1 MRDKKRSLSKI
12 KTQLAKPMTQSSALL
27 PPQSLQ
33 SPWQWTKKNLF
44 SSWFNSLLTVFCIW
58 LLYQLV
64 SNVWIWTTTKAQWA
78 VVSSNLRL
86 FLVGLYPVEE
96 FWRLW
101 SVLAIAGCLSGIS
114 WGLWGRFSRFVA
126 IAIASLSIALAILLP
141 VDGISKILTLSIS
154 GAIALGFAI
163 GQQCKRFTQ
172 SSLVLAI
179 AWLATLP
186 ISLWLIGGN
195 LGLTAVDVNVWNGL
209 VLTLIVAI
217 SGIVFSFPLGVL
229 LALGRQSTLPVIK
242 WFCIFYIEIVRGLP
256 LIGILFMAQVMLPLF
271 LPAGLEI
278 DRVLRAI
285 AAFVFFSAAYLAENV
300 RGGLQSIP
308 KGQAEAARALGLST
322 PLTITLIVLPQ
333 ALKASI
339 PAIVGQFIGLFKD
352 TSLVAIVGL
361 VDLMGVSRTVLSQP
375 EFIGRYAEVY
385 LFVALIYWMFCF
397 SLSQASQKLE
407 KNLQN

>member
-1 MRDKKRSLSKI
+1 
-12 KTQLAKPMTQSSALL
+12 MTQDLVTL
-27 PPQSLQ
+27 PPETLVH
-33 SPWQWTKKNLF
+33 PWQWAKKNLF
-44 SSWFNSLLTVFCIW
+44 SSWFNTLLTVFCVW
-58 LLYQLV
+58 LLYQV
-64 SNVWIWTTTKAQWA
+64 VGGVWIWTTTIAQWS
-78 VVSSNLRL
+78 VVSSNLQL
-86 FLVGLYPVEE
+86 FLVGLYPVTE

-101 SVLAIAGCLSGIS
+101 SSLAIAGSLSGIS
-114 WGLWGRFSRFVA
+114 WGLWGRFSRTVA
-126 IAIASLSIALAILLP
+126 IAIGSVSVALAVLLP
-141 VDGISKILTLSIS
+141 VDGISKLLILGLTA
-154 GAIALGFAI
+154 AIALGFFI
-163 GQQCKRFTQ
+163 GQQGKKFTK
-172 SSLVLAI
+172 SSLILAI
-179 AWLATLP
+179 AWIASLP

-195 LGLTAVDVNVWNGL
+195 FGLVPVDVNVWNGL

-217 SGIVFSFPLGVL
+217 SGIVLSFPLGIL
-229 LALGRQSTLPVIK
+229 LALGRQSTLPFIK
-242 WFCIFYIEIVRGLP
+242 WFCVFYIEVVRGLP

-308 KGQAEAARALGLST
+308 KGQAEAARALGLNI
-322 PLTITLIVLPQ
+322 PLTITLIILPQ

-361 VDLMGVSRTVLSQP
+361 VDLMGVSRSVLSQP

-407 KNLQN
+407 RKLQN

>member
-1 MRDKKRSLSKI
+1 
-12 KTQLAKPMTQSSALL
+12 MTQTSVTPPLL
-27 PPQSLQ
+27 ASQ
-33 SPWQWTKKNLF
+33 SPLAWAKKNLF
-44 SSWFNSLLTVFCIW
+44 SSWLNSLLTVFGIW
-58 LLYQLV
+58 LLYQFV
-64 SNVWIWTTTKAQWA
+64 SNVWFWATTQAQWS

-101 SVLAIAGCLSGIS
+101 SILAIAGSLAGIS

-126 IAIASLSIALAILLP
+126 ISIGALAIALAILLP
-141 VDGISKILTLSIS
+141 VDGISKILTLAIS
-154 GAIALGFAI
+154 GAIAIGFLI
-163 GQQCKRFTQ
+163 GQQGKRFTQ
-172 SSLVLAI
+172 SSLILAI
-179 AWLATLP
+179 AWFATLP

-229 LALGRQSTLPVIK
+229 LALGRQSTLPLIK
-242 WFCIFYIEIVRGLP
+242 WFCVFYIEIVRGLP

-308 KGQAEAARALGLST
+308 KGQAEAARALGLNI

-407 KNLQN
+407 KKLQN

>member
-1 MRDKKRSLSKI
+1 
-12 KTQLAKPMTQSSALL
+12 MTQNSAAL
-27 PPQSLQ
+27 PPQASSNALN
-33 SPWQWTKKNLF
+33 WAKKNLF
-44 SSWFNSLLTVFCIW
+44 SSWFNSLLTIFCVW
-58 LLYQLV
+58 LIYQLV
-64 SNVWIWTTTKAQWA
+64 SNIWIWATTKAQWA

-101 SVLAIAGCLSGIS
+101 IILAIAGLLSGIS
-114 WGLWGRFSRFVA
+114 WGLWGRFSRTVA
-126 IAIASLSIALAILLP
+126 IAISSFSVALAILLP
-141 VDGISKILTLSIS
+141 VDGIFKILTLAIS

-163 GQQCKRFTQ
+163 GQQIKRFES
-172 SSLVLAI
+172 SSLVVAI
-179 AWLATLP
+179 TWFATLP
-186 ISLWLIGGN
+186 ISIWLIGGN
-195 LGLTAVDVNVWNGL
+195 LGLTAVDVNAWNGL

-229 LALGRQSTLPVIK
+229 LALGRQSTLPLIK
-242 WFCIFYIEIVRGLP
+242 WFCVFYIEIVRGLP

-300 RGGLQSIP
+300 RGGLQSLP
-308 KGQAEAARALGLST
+308 KGQAEASRALGLST
-322 PLTITLIVLPQ
+322 PLTIALIVLPQ

-361 VDLMGVSRTVLSQP
+361 VDLMGISRTVLSQP

-397 SLSQASQKLE
+397 SLSQTSQKLE
-407 KNLQN
+407 KRFNNS

>member
-1 MRDKKRSLSKI
+1 
-12 KTQLAKPMTQSSALL
+12 MTQTSVTTPALA
-27 PPQSLQ
+27 SQ
-33 SPWQWTKKNLF
+33 SPLAWAKKNLF
-44 SSWFNSLLTVFCIW
+44 SSWFNSLLTIVCVW
-58 LLYQLV
+58 VLYQLI
-64 SNVWIWTTTKAQWA
+64 SNVWLWATTQAQWS

-101 SVLAIAGCLSGIS
+101 GVLAIAGSLAGTS
-114 WGLWGRFSRFVA
+114 WGIWGRFSRTVA
-126 IAIASLSIALAILLP
+126 IAISSVSIALAILLP
-141 VDGISKILTLSIS
+141 VDGISKILTLAIS
-154 GAIALGFAI
+154 GAIAIGFAI
-163 GQQCKRFTQ
+163 GQQSKRFE
-172 SSLVLAI
+172 SSSMILAI
-179 AWLATLP
+179 AWFLSLP

-195 LGLTAVDVNVWNGL
+195 LGLTAVDVNAWNGL

-229 LALGRQSTLPVIK
+229 LALGRQSTLPLIK
-242 WFCIFYIEIVRGLP
+242 WFCVFYIEVVRGLP

-300 RGGLQSIP
+300 RGGLQSLP
-308 KGQAEAARALGLST
+308 KGQAEAARALGLNI

-407 KNLQN
+407 KKLQT

>member
-1 MRDKKRSLSKI
+1 PLRS
-12 KTQLAKPMTQSSALL
+12 
-27 PPQSLQ
+27 Q
-33 SPWQWTKKNLF
+33 SPWQWAKINLF
-44 SSWFNSLLTVFCIW
+44 SSWFNSLLTVACLY
-58 LLYQLV
+58 LLYQFV
-64 SNVWIWTTTKAQWA
+64 SNVWLWATTQAQWS

-101 SVLAIAGCLSGIS
+101 GVLEIAGSLAGIS
-114 WGLWGRFSRFVA
+114 WGLWGRFSRTVA
-126 IAIASLSIALAILLP
+126 IGISSLSVALAILLP
-141 VDGISKILTLSIS
+141 VDGISKILTLAIS
-154 GAIALGFAI
+154 AAIAIGFVI
-163 GQQCKRFTQ
+163 GQQSKRLEAI
-172 SSLVLAI
+172 SIILAI
-179 AWLATLP
+179 AWFLSLP
-186 ISLWLIGGN
+186 ISIWLIGGN
-195 LGLTAVDVNVWNGL
+195 LGLTAVDVNAWNGL

-217 SGIVFSFPLGVL
+217 SGIIFSFPLGVL
-229 LALGRQSTLPVIK
+229 LALGRQSTLPLIK
-242 WFCIFYIEIVRGLP
+242 WFCVFYIEIIRGLP

-300 RGGLQSIP
+300 RGGLQSLP
-308 KGQAEAARALGLST
+308 KGQAEAARALGLNI

-407 KNLQN
+407 KKLQT

>member
-1 MRDKKRSLSKI
+1 
-12 KTQLAKPMTQSSALL
+12 MTQNPVAI
-27 PPQSLQ
+27 PPLRSQ
-33 SPWQWTKKNLF
+33 SPWQWAKINLF
-44 SSWFNSLLTVFCIW
+44 SSWFNSLLTVACLY
-58 LLYQLV
+58 LLYQFV
-64 SNVWIWTTTKAQWA
+64 SNVWLWATTQAQWS

-101 SVLAIAGCLSGIS
+101 GVLEIAGSLAGIS
-114 WGLWGRFSRFVA
+114 WGLWGRFSRTVA
-126 IAIASLSIALAILLP
+126 IGISSLSVALAILLP
-141 VDGISKILTLSIS
+141 VDGISKILTLAIS
-154 GAIALGFAI
+154 AAIAIGFVI
-163 GQQCKRFTQ
+163 GQQSKRLEA
-172 SSLVLAI
+172 SSIILAI
-179 AWLATLP
+179 AWFLSLP
-186 ISLWLIGGN
+186 ISIWLIGGN
-195 LGLTAVDVNVWNGL
+195 LGLAAVDVNAWNGL

-217 SGIVFSFPLGVL
+217 SGIIFSFPLGVL
-229 LALGRQSTLPVIK
+229 LALGRQSTLPLIK
-242 WFCIFYIEIVRGLP
+242 WFCVFYIEIIRGLP

-285 AAFVFFSAAYLAENV
+285 SAFVFFSAAYLAENV

-308 KGQAEAARALGLST
+308 KGQAEAARALGLNI

-407 KNLQN
+407 KKLQT

>member
-1 MRDKKRSLSKI
+1 MINNSDIASPSYWQRISQWSK
-12 KTQLAKPMTQSSALL
+12 A
-27 PPQSLQ
+27 
-33 SPWQWTKKNLF
+33 NLF
-44 SSWFNSLLTVFCIW
+44 NGWFNSILTIISVW

-64 SNVWIWTTTKAQWA
+64 GGIWTWATTIAQWS
-78 VVSSNLRL
+78 VVSSNFRL

-101 SVLAIAGCLSGIS
+101 SILAIAGSLSGLS

-126 IAIASLSIALAILLP
+126 IAIGSLSVALAILLP
-141 VDGISKILTLSIS
+141 VDGISKLLILGIT
-154 GAIALGFAI
+154 GAIAVGFVA
-163 GQQCKRFTQ
+163 GQQAKRFSN
-172 SSLVLAI
+172 SSIFLTI
-179 AWLATLP
+179 AWIASLP
-186 ISLWLIGGN
+186 ISLWLVGGRW
-195 LGLTAVDVNVWNGL
+195 GLSAVDVNVWNGL
-209 VLTLIVAI
+209 VLTLLVAI
-217 SGIVFSFPLGVL
+217 AGIVFSFPLGVL
-229 LALGRQSTLPVIK
+229 LALGRQSTLPIIK
-242 WFCIFYIEIVRGLP
+242 LFCIFYIELVRGLP

-308 KGQAEAARALGLST
+308 KGQAEAARALGLSI

-385 LFVALIYWMFCF
+385 LFVALIYWVFCF

-407 KNLQN
+407 KSLHT

>member
-1 MRDKKRSLSKI
+1 
-12 KTQLAKPMTQSSALL
+12 MTQNPVAI
-27 PPQSLQ
+27 PPLRSQ
-33 SPWQWTKKNLF
+33 SPWQWAKINLF
-44 SSWFNSLLTVFCIW
+44 SSWFNSLLTVACLY
-58 LLYQLV
+58 LLYQFV
-64 SNVWIWTTTKAQWA
+64 SNVWLWATTQAKWS

-101 SVLAIAGCLSGIS
+101 GVLAIAGSLAGIS
-114 WGLWGRFSRFVA
+114 WGLWGRFSRTVA
-126 IAIASLSIALAILLP
+126 IGISSLSVALAILLP
-141 VDGISKILTLSIS
+141 VDGISKILTLAIS
-154 GAIALGFAI
+154 AAIAIGFVI
-163 GQQCKRFTQ
+163 GQQSKRLEAI
-172 SSLVLAI
+172 SIILAI
-179 AWLATLP
+179 AWFLSLP
-186 ISLWLIGGN
+186 ISIWLIGGN
-195 LGLTAVDVNVWNGL
+195 LGLTAVDVNAWNGL

-217 SGIVFSFPLGVL
+217 SGIIFSFPLGVL
-229 LALGRQSTLPVIK
+229 LALGRQSTLPLIK
-242 WFCIFYIEIVRGLP
+242 WFCVFYIEIIRGLP

-285 AAFVFFSAAYLAENV
+285 SAFVFFSAAYLAENV

-308 KGQAEAARALGLST
+308 KGQAEAARALGLNI

-407 KNLQN
+407 KKLQT

>member
-1 MRDKKRSLSKI
+1 
-12 KTQLAKPMTQSSALL
+12 MTQNPVAI
-27 PPQSLQ
+27 PPLRSQ
-33 SPWQWTKKNLF
+33 SPWQWAKINLF
-44 SSWFNSLLTVFCIW
+44 SSWFNSLLTVACLY
-58 LLYQLV
+58 LLYQFV
-64 SNVWIWTTTKAQWA
+64 SNVWLWATTQAKWS

-101 SVLAIAGCLSGIS
+101 GVLAIAGSLAGIS
-114 WGLWGRFSRFVA
+114 WGLWGRFSRTVA
-126 IAIASLSIALAILLP
+126 IGISSLSVALAILLP
-141 VDGISKILTLSIS
+141 VDGISKILTLAIS
-154 GAIALGFAI
+154 AAIAIGFVI
-163 GQQCKRFTQ
+163 GQQSKRLEA
-172 SSLVLAI
+172 SSIILAI
-179 AWLATLP
+179 AWFLSLP
-186 ISLWLIGGN
+186 ISIWLIGGN
-195 LGLTAVDVNVWNGL
+195 LGLTAVDVNAWNGL

-217 SGIVFSFPLGVL
+217 SGIIFSFPLGVL
-229 LALGRQSTLPVIK
+229 LALGRQSTLPLIK
-242 WFCIFYIEIVRGLP
+242 WFCVFYIEIIRGLP

-300 RGGLQSIP
+300 RGGLQSLP
-308 KGQAEAARALGLST
+308 KGQAEAARALGLNI

-407 KNLQN
+407 KKLQT

>member
-1 MRDKKRSLSKI
+1 
-12 KTQLAKPMTQSSALL
+12 MTQNPVAI
-27 PPQSLQ
+27 PPLRSQ
-33 SPWQWTKKNLF
+33 SPWQWAKINLF
-44 SSWFNSLLTVFCIW
+44 SSWFNSLLTVACLY
-58 LLYQLV
+58 LLYQFV
-64 SNVWIWTTTKAQWA
+64 SNVWLWATTQAKWS

-101 SVLAIAGCLSGIS
+101 GVLEIAGSLAGIS
-114 WGLWGRFSRFVA
+114 WGLWGRFSRTVA
-126 IAIASLSIALAILLP
+126 IGISSLSVALAILLP
-141 VDGISKILTLSIS
+141 VDGISKILTLAIS
-154 GAIALGFAI
+154 AAIAIGFAI
-163 GQQCKRFTQ
+163 GQQSKRLEA
-172 SSLVLAI
+172 SSIILAI
-179 AWLATLP
+179 AWFLSLP
-186 ISLWLIGGN
+186 ISIWLIGGN
-195 LGLTAVDVNVWNGL
+195 LGLAAVDVNAWNGL

-217 SGIVFSFPLGVL
+217 SGIIFSFPLGVL
-229 LALGRQSTLPVIK
+229 LALGRQSTLPLIK
-242 WFCIFYIEIVRGLP
+242 WFCVFYIEIIRGLP

-285 AAFVFFSAAYLAENV
+285 SAFVFFSAAYLAENV

-308 KGQAEAARALGLST
+308 KGQAEAARALGLNI

-407 KNLQN
+407 KKLQT

>member
-1 MRDKKRSLSKI
+1 MSQTSVIL
-12 KTQLAKPMTQSSALL
+12 PLL
-27 PPQSLQ
+27 GSQ
-33 SPWQWTKKNLF
+33 SPWQWAKRNLF
-44 SSWFNSLLTVFCIW
+44 SSWFNTSLTIVCVW
-58 LLYQLV
+58 LLYQFV
-64 SNVWIWTTTKAQWA
+64 SGVWTWASTKAQWA

-101 SVLAIAGCLSGIS
+101 SILAIAGLLSGIS
-114 WGLWGRFSRFVA
+114 WGLWGRFSRTVA
-126 IAIASLSIALAILLP
+126 IGIGSVAISLAILLP
-141 VDGISKILTLSIS
+141 IDSISKILTLAIS
-154 GAIALGFAI
+154 AAIAFGFLI
-163 GQQCKRFTQ
+163 GQQCKRFTR
-172 SSLVLAI
+172 SSLILAI
-179 AWLATLP
+179 AWFASLP
-186 ISLWLIGGN
+186 ITLWLVGGN

-229 LALGRQSTLPVIK
+229 LALGRQSTLPLIR
-242 WFCIFYIEIVRGLP
+242 WFCVFYIEVVRGLP

-271 LPAGLEI
+271 LPVGIEI

-308 KGQAEAARALGLST
+308 KGQAEAARALGLNI
-322 PLTITLIVLPQ
+322 PLTITLIILPQ

-407 KNLQN
+407 KKLQN

>member
-1 MRDKKRSLSKI
+1 
-12 KTQLAKPMTQSSALL
+12 MTQPSVTL
-27 PPQSLQ
+27 PPQASLGA
-33 SPWQWTKKNLF
+33 WQWAKKNLF
-44 SSWFNSLLTVFCIW
+44 SSWFNSILTVFCMW

-64 SNVWIWTTTKAQWA
+64 SNVWNWATTIAQWS

-86 FLVGLYPVEE
+86 FLVGLYPVTEL
-96 FWRLW
+96 WRLW
-101 SVLAIAGCLSGIS
+101 SILAITGFLSGIS
-114 WGLWGRFSRFVA
+114 WGVWGRFSRFVA
-126 IAIASLSIALAILLP
+126 ISIGSLAVALAILLP
-141 VDGISKILTLSIS
+141 IDGISKFLILAAT
-154 GAIALGFAI
+154 GAIAIGFGI
-163 GQQCKRFTQ
+163 GQKCKGFT
-172 SSLVLAI
+172 SISLILAI
-179 AWLATLP
+179 AWFASLP

-195 LGLTAVDVNVWNGL
+195 FGLVAVDVNVWNGL

-229 LALGRQSTLPVIK
+229 LALGRQSDLLIIKIFCTL
-242 WFCIFYIEIVRGLP
+242 YIEIVRGLP

-285 AAFVFFSAAYLAENV
+285 VAFILFSAAYLAENV

-322 PLTITLIVLPQ
+322 PLTIILIVLPQ

-339 PAIVGQFIGLFKD
+339 PALVGQFIGLFKD

-361 VDLMGVSRTVLSQP
+361 VDLMGVARTVLSQP

-385 LFVALIYWMFCF
+385 LFVALIYWIFCF

-407 KNLQN
+407 KKLQN

>member
-1 MRDKKRSLSKI
+1 MPLK
-12 KTQLAKPMTQSSALL
+12 MTQSSA
-27 PPQSLQ
+27 PPLASS
-33 SPWQWTKKNLF
+33 SPLIWAKKNLF

-64 SNVWIWTTTKAQWA
+64 SNVWIWATTKAQWT

-101 SVLAIAGCLSGIS
+101 SILAIAGLLSGIS

-141 VDGISKILTLSIS
+141 VDGISKILTLAIS

-163 GQQCKRFTQ
+163 GQQCKRFTK
-172 SSLVLAI
+172 SSLILAI
-179 AWLATLP
+179 AWLASLP

-242 WFCIFYIEIVRGLP
+242 WFCVFYIEIVRGLP

-271 LPAGLEI
+271 LPAGIEI

-285 AAFVFFSAAYLAENV
+285 AAFIFFSSAYLAENV

-308 KGQAEAARALGLST
+308 KGQAEAARALGLSI

-407 KNLQN
+407 KKLQN

>member
-1 MRDKKRSLSKI
+1 
-12 KTQLAKPMTQSSALL
+12 MTQTSVTPPLL
-27 PPQSLQ
+27 ASQ
-33 SPWQWTKKNLF
+33 SPVAWAKKNLF
-44 SSWFNSLLTVFCIW
+44 SSWLNSLLTVFCIW
-58 LLYQLV
+58 LLYQFV
-64 SNVWIWTTTKAQWA
+64 SNVWLWATTQAQWS

-101 SVLAIAGCLSGIS
+101 SILAIAGSLAGIS
-114 WGLWGRFSRFVA
+114 WGRWGRFSRFVA
-126 IAIASLSIALAILLP
+126 ISIGALAIALAILLP
-141 VDGISKILTLSIS
+141 VDGISKVLTLAIS
-154 GAIALGFAI
+154 GAIAFGFLI

-172 SSLVLAI
+172 SSLILAI
-179 AWLATLP
+179 TWVATLP

-229 LALGRQSTLPVIK
+229 LALGRQSTLPLIK
-242 WFCIFYIEIVRGLP
+242 WFCVFYIEIVRGLP

-308 KGQAEAARALGLST
+308 KGQAEAARALGLNI

-407 KNLQN
+407 KKLQN

>member
-1 MRDKKRSLSKI
+1 
-12 KTQLAKPMTQSSALL
+12 MTQNLTGQPTIAA
-27 PPQSLQ
+27 P
-33 SPWQWTKKNLF
+33 SPWQWMRKNLF
-44 SSWFNSLLTVFCIW
+44 SNWVNSLLTIFCLW
-58 LLYQLV
+58 LLYQVVGGAL
-64 SNVWIWTTTKAQWA
+64 IWATTIAQWS

-86 FLVGLYPVEE
+86 FLVGLYPVTE

-101 SVLAIAGCLSGIS
+101 GILALVGTLAGIS
-114 WGLWGRFSRFVA
+114 WGLWGRFSRSVA
-126 IAIASLSIALAILLP
+126 IAIGALSIALAILLP
-141 VDGISKILTLSIS
+141 VDLLFRGLTLAIS
-154 GAIALGFAI
+154 GTIAIGFVI
-163 GQQCKRFTQ
+163 GQQSKRFTQ
-172 SSLVLAI
+172 SSLLLAI
-179 AWLATLP
+179 AWFASFP
-186 ISLWLIGGN
+186 ISLWLVGGN
-195 LGLTAVDVNVWNGL
+195 LGLSAVDVNMWNGL

-217 SGIVFSFPLGVL
+217 SGITFSFPLGVL
-229 LALGRQSTLPVIK
+229 LALGRQSTLPLIK
-242 WFCIFYIEIVRGLP
+242 LFCILYIEIVRGLP

-285 AAFVFFSAAYLAENV
+285 AAFVLFSAAYLAENV

-308 KGQAEAARALGLST
+308 KGQAEAARALGLGIPST
-322 PLTITLIVLPQ
+322 IALIILPQ

-361 VDLMGVSRTVLSQP
+361 VDLMGISRTVLSQP

-385 LFVALIYWMFCF
+385 LFVALIYWIFCF

-407 KNLQN
+407 KKFQN

>member
-1 MRDKKRSLSKI
+1 
-12 KTQLAKPMTQSSALL
+12 MTQNSVTL
-27 PPQSLQ
+27 PPQASF
-33 SPWQWTKKNLF
+33 SPWQWAKKNLF
-44 SSWFNSLLTVFCIW
+44 SSWFNTVLTFICIW
-58 LLYQLV
+58 FLYQLV
-64 SNVWIWTTTKAQWA
+64 SNFWIWATTKAQWA
-78 VVSSNLRL
+78 VVGSNLRL
-86 FLVGLYPVEE
+86 FLVGLYPVSE

-101 SVLAIAGCLSGIS
+101 SILAIAGTLSGIS
-114 WGLWGRFSRFVA
+114 WGVWGRFSRTVA
-126 IAIASLSIALAILLP
+126 IAIGALSIALAILLP
-141 VDGISKILTLSIS
+141 VDIISKILTLAIS
-154 GAIALGFAI
+154 GVIALGFVI
-163 GQQCKRFTQ
+163 GQQCKRFES
-172 SSLVLAI
+172 SSLFLAI
-179 AWLATLP
+179 AWFASLP
-186 ISLWLIGGN
+186 VSLWLVGGN

-229 LALGRQSTLPVIK
+229 LALGRQSTLPLIK
-242 WFCIFYIEIVRGLP
+242 TFCVFYIELVRGLP

-271 LPAGLEI
+271 LPAGLEV

-308 KGQAEAARALGLST
+308 KGQAEAARALGLSI
-322 PLTITLIVLPQ
+322 PLTIALIILPQ

-361 VDLMGVSRTVLSQP
+361 VDLMGVARTVLSQP

-397 SLSQASQKLE
+397 SMSQASQKLE
-407 KNLQN
+407 RKLNK

>member
-1 MRDKKRSLSKI
+1 
-12 KTQLAKPMTQSSALL
+12 MTQTLVTP
-27 PPQSLQ
+27 PPQASQ
-33 SPWQWTKKNLF
+33 SPWQWLKRNLF
-44 SSWFNSLLTVFCIW
+44 SSWFNSFLTIVCVW
-58 LLYQLV
+58 LLYLLV
-64 SNVWIWTTTKAQWA
+64 SNIWIWTTTQAQWS

-101 SVLAIAGCLSGIS
+101 GVLAIAGSLAGIS
-114 WGLWGRFSRFVA
+114 WGLWGRFSRTVA
-126 IAIASLSIALAILLP
+126 IAISSVSIALAILLP
-141 VDGISKILTLSIS
+141 VDGISKILTLAIS
-154 GAIALGFAI
+154 GAIAIGFAI
-163 GQQCKRFTQ
+163 AQQSKRFE
-172 SSLVLAI
+172 SSSRILAI
-179 AWLATLP
+179 AWFLSLP

-195 LGLTAVDVNVWNGL
+195 LGLTAVDVNAWNGL

-229 LALGRQSTLPVIK
+229 LALGRQSTLPLIK
-242 WFCIFYIEIVRGLP
+242 WFCIFYIEVVRGLP

-300 RGGLQSIP
+300 RGGLQSLP
-308 KGQAEAARALGLST
+308 KGQAEAARALGLNI
-322 PLTITLIVLPQ
+322 PLTIALIVLPQ

-407 KNLQN
+407 RKLQN

>member
-1 MRDKKRSLSKI
+1 
-12 KTQLAKPMTQSSALL
+12 MTQTSVT
-27 PPQSLQ
+27 PPPLASQ
-33 SPWQWTKKNLF
+33 SPLIWAKRNLF
-44 SSWFNSLLTVFCIW
+44 SSWFNSFLTVLCVW
-58 LLYQLV
+58 LLYQFV
-64 SNVWIWTTTKAQWA
+64 SNVWLWATTQAQWS

-101 SVLAIAGCLSGIS
+101 SVLAIAGSLAGIS
-114 WGLWGRFSRFVA
+114 WGLWGRFSRTVA
-126 IAIASLSIALAILLP
+126 IAISSLSIALAILMP
-141 VDGISKILTLSIS
+141 VDGISKTLTLAIS
-154 GAIALGFAI
+154 GAIAIGFAI
-163 GQQCKRFTQ
+163 GQQSKRFES
-172 SSLVLAI
+172 SSLILAI
-179 AWLATLP
+179 AWFLSLP
-186 ISLWLIGGN
+186 ISIWLIGGN
-195 LGLTAVDVNVWNGL
+195 LGLTAVDVNAWNGL

-217 SGIVFSFPLGVL
+217 SGIIFSFPLGVL
-229 LALGRQSTLPVIK
+229 LALGRQSTLPIIK
-242 WFCIFYIEIVRGLP
+242 WFCVFYIEVVRGLP

-300 RGGLQSIP
+300 RGGLQSLP
-308 KGQAEAARALGLST
+308 KGQAEAARALGLNI

-407 KNLQN
+407 KKLQN

>member
-1 MRDKKRSLSKI
+1 ML
-12 KTQLAKPMTQSSALL
+12 
-27 PPQSLQ
+27 
-33 SPWQWTKKNLF
+33 WTKSNLF
-44 SSWFNSLLTVFCIW
+44 NSWSNSLLTIFCGW
-58 LLYQLV
+58 LLYQVGGGL
-64 SNVWIWTTTKAQWA
+64 WFWATTQAQWA

-86 FLVGLYPVEE
+86 FLVGLYPVEKV
-96 FWRLW
+96 WRLW
-101 SVLAIAGCLSGIS
+101 RVLIITGLLAGIS

-126 IAIASLSIALAILLP
+126 MTIGSISVAATILLP
-141 VDGISKILTLSIS
+141 VDFGSRMLVLASV
-154 GAIALGFAI
+154 GAIAIGFAI
-163 GQQCKRFTQ
+163 GQQAKKFPQ
-172 SSLVLAI
+172 SSLVLSI
-179 AWLATLP
+179 LWCLSLP

-195 LGLTAVDVNVWNGL
+195 FGLAAVDVDVWNGL
-209 VLTLIVAI
+209 VLTLLVAI

-229 LALGRQSTLPVIK
+229 LALGRQSNLPIIK
-242 WFCIFYIEIVRGLP
+242 LFCIFYIELVRGLP

-271 LPAGLEI
+271 LPAGLEV

-300 RGGLQSIP
+300 RGGLQAIP
-308 KGQAEAARALGLST
+308 KGQGEAARALGLNPVFT
-322 PLTITLIVLPQ
+322 TILIVLPQ

-361 VDLMGVSRTVLSQP
+361 VDLMGVARTVLSQP

-385 LFVALIYWMFCF
+385 IFVAFVYWIFCF

-407 KNLQN
+407 KKLQN

>member
-1 MRDKKRSLSKI
+1 MSQPSI
-12 KTQLAKPMTQSSALL
+12 AL
-27 PPQSLQ
+27 PPQALQ
-33 SPWQWTKKNLF
+33 SPWQWAKKNLF
-44 SSWFNSLLTVFCIW
+44 SSWFNVFLTVFCAW
-58 LLYQLV
+58 LLYQFV
-64 SNVWIWTTTKAQWA
+64 SGVWIWATTKAQWS

-101 SVLAIAGCLSGIS
+101 IILAIAGGLAGIS
-114 WGLWGRFSRFVA
+114 WGIWGRFSRTVA
-126 IAIASLSIALAILLP
+126 IAISSLSIALAILLP
-141 VDGISKILTLSIS
+141 IDGISRILTLAIS
-154 GAIALGFAI
+154 GAISIGFVV
-163 GQQCKRFTQ
+163 GQQCKRFES

-179 AWLATLP
+179 AWFVSLP
-186 ISLWLIGGN
+186 ISLWLVGGN

-217 SGIVFSFPLGVL
+217 SGIVLSFPLGVL
-229 LALGRQSTLPVIK
+229 LALGRQSTLPLIK
-242 WFCIFYIEIVRGLP
+242 WFCVFYIEIVRGLP

-285 AAFVFFSAAYLAENV
+285 AAFVLFSAAYLAENV

-308 KGQAEAARALGLST
+308 KGQAEAARALGLSI
-322 PLTITLIVLPQ
+322 PFTIALIVLPQ

-385 LFVALIYWMFCF
+385 LFVALIYWIFCF
-397 SLSQASQKLE
+397 SMSQASQKLE
-407 KNLQN
+407 RKLQN

>member
-1 MRDKKRSLSKI
+1 
-12 KTQLAKPMTQSSALL
+12 MTQNSAAL
-27 PPQSLQ
+27 PPQASSNALN
-33 SPWQWTKKNLF
+33 WAKKNLF
-44 SSWFNSLLTVFCIW
+44 SSWFNSLLTVFCVW
-58 LLYQLV
+58 LIYQLV
-64 SNVWIWTTTKAQWA
+64 SNILIWATTKAQWA

-101 SVLAIAGCLSGIS
+101 IILAIAGLLSGIS
-114 WGLWGRFSRFVA
+114 WGLWGRFSRTVA
-126 IAIASLSIALAILLP
+126 IAISSFSVALAILLP
-141 VDGISKILTLSIS
+141 VDGIFKILTLAIS
-154 GAIALGFAI
+154 GAIALGFVS
-163 GQQCKRFTQ
+163 GQQIKRFEI
-172 SSLVLAI
+172 SSLILAI
-179 AWLATLP
+179 AWFASLP
-186 ISLWLIGGN
+186 VSIWLIGGN
-195 LGLTAVDVNVWNGL
+195 LGLTAVDVNAWNGL

-229 LALGRQSTLPVIK
+229 LALGRQSTLPLIK
-242 WFCIFYIEIVRGLP
+242 WFCVFYIEIVRGLP

-300 RGGLQSIP
+300 RGGLQSLP
-308 KGQAEAARALGLST
+308 KGQAEASRALGLST
-322 PLTITLIVLPQ
+322 PLTIALIVLPQ

-361 VDLMGVSRTVLSQP
+361 VDLMGISRTVLSQP

-397 SLSQASQKLE
+397 SLSQTSQKLE
-407 KNLQN
+407 KRFNNS

>member
-1 MRDKKRSLSKI
+1 
-12 KTQLAKPMTQSSALL
+12 MTQTSVAPL
-27 PPQSLQ
+27 PRSLQ
-33 SPWQWTKKNLF
+33 SPWQWAKKNLF
-44 SSWFNSLLTVFCIW
+44 GSWFNSLLTVICVW

-64 SNVWIWTTTKAQWA
+64 TNVWIWATTKAQWE

-101 SVLAIAGCLSGIS
+101 CILAIAGSLAGIS

-126 IAIASLSIALAILLP
+126 IAISSLSIALAILLP
-141 VDGISKILTLSIS
+141 VDGISKILTLLIS
-154 GAIALGFAI
+154 GAIAIGFLI
-163 GQQCKRFTQ
+163 GQQCKRFEL
-172 SSLVLAI
+172 SSLILAI
-179 AWLATLP
+179 AWLASLP

-195 LGLTAVDVNVWNGL
+195 FGLAPVDVNVWNGL

-229 LALGRQSTLPVIK
+229 LALGRQSTLPLIK
-242 WFCIFYIEIVRGLP
+242 LFCIFYIEVVRGLP

-285 AAFVFFSAAYLAENV
+285 AAFVLFSAAYLAENV

-322 PLTITLIVLPQ
+322 PLAIALIILPQ

-397 SLSQASQKLE
+397 SMSQASQKLE
-407 KNLQN
+407 KKLQN

>member
-1 MRDKKRSLSKI
+1 MLYCLGSALRCKQSVD
-12 KTQLAKPMTQSSALL
+12 AAMTQTSVTPPALA
-27 PPQSLQ
+27 SQ
-33 SPWQWTKKNLF
+33 SPLVWTKKNLF
-44 SSWFNSLLTVFCIW
+44 SSWFNSLLTIVCVW
-58 LLYQLV
+58 VLYQLV
-64 SNVWIWTTTKAQWA
+64 SNIWIWTTTQAQWS

-101 SVLAIAGCLSGIS
+101 GVLAIAGTLAGIS
-114 WGLWGRFSRFVA
+114 WGIWGRFSRTVA
-126 IAIASLSIALAILLP
+126 IAISSVSIALAILLP
-141 VDGISKILTLSIS
+141 VDGISKILTLAIS
-154 GAIALGFAI
+154 GAIAIGFAI
-163 GQQCKRFTQ
+163 GQQSKRFE
-172 SSLVLAI
+172 SSSMILAI
-179 AWLATLP
+179 AWFLSLP

-195 LGLTAVDVNVWNGL
+195 LGLTAVDVNAWNGL

-229 LALGRQSTLPVIK
+229 LALGRQSTLPLIK
-242 WFCIFYIEIVRGLP
+242 WFCVFYIEVVRGLP

-300 RGGLQSIP
+300 RGGLQSLP
-308 KGQAEAARALGLST
+308 KGQAEAARALGLNI

-407 KNLQN
+407 KKLQT

>member
-1 MRDKKRSLSKI
+1 
-12 KTQLAKPMTQSSALL
+12 MTQTSVTPPALA
-27 PPQSLQ
+27 SQ
-33 SPWQWTKKNLF
+33 SPLVWAKKNLF
-44 SSWFNSLLTVFCIW
+44 GSWFNSLLTIVCVW
-58 LLYQLV
+58 VLYQLV
-64 SNVWIWTTTKAQWA
+64 SNIWIWTTTQAQWS

-101 SVLAIAGCLSGIS
+101 GVLAIAGTLAGIS
-114 WGLWGRFSRFVA
+114 WGIWSRFSRTVA
-126 IAIASLSIALAILLP
+126 IAISSVSIALAILLP
-141 VDGISKILTLSIS
+141 VDGISKILTLAIS
-154 GAIALGFAI
+154 GAIAIGFAI
-163 GQQCKRFTQ
+163 GQQSKRFE
-172 SSLVLAI
+172 SSSMILAI
-179 AWLATLP
+179 AWLLSLP

-195 LGLTAVDVNVWNGL
+195 LGLTAVDVNAWNGL

-229 LALGRQSTLPVIK
+229 LALGRQSTLPLIK
-242 WFCIFYIEIVRGLP
+242 WFCVFYIEVVRGLP

-300 RGGLQSIP
+300 RGGLQSLP
-308 KGQAEAARALGLST
+308 KGQAEAARALGLSI

-407 KNLQN
+407 KRLQN

>member
-1 MRDKKRSLSKI
+1 
-12 KTQLAKPMTQSSALL
+12 MTQTSVTPPLL
-27 PPQSLQ
+27 ASQ
-33 SPWQWTKKNLF
+33 SPVAWAKKNLF
-44 SSWFNSLLTVFCIW
+44 SSWLNSLLTVFGIW
-58 LLYQLV
+58 LLYQFV
-64 SNVWIWTTTKAQWA
+64 SNVWFWATTQAQWS

-101 SVLAIAGCLSGIS
+101 SILAIAGTLAGIS

-126 IAIASLSIALAILLP
+126 ISIGALAIALAILLP
-141 VDGISKILTLSIS
+141 VDGISKILTLAIS
-154 GAIALGFAI
+154 GAIAIGFLI
-163 GQQCKRFTQ
+163 GQQGKRFTQ
-172 SSLVLAI
+172 SSLILAI
-179 AWLATLP
+179 AWFATLP

-217 SGIVFSFPLGVL
+217 SGIIFSFPLGVL
-229 LALGRQSTLPVIK
+229 LALGRQSTLPLIK
-242 WFCIFYIEIVRGLP
+242 WFCVFYIEIVRGLP

-308 KGQAEAARALGLST
+308 KGQAEAARALGLNI

-407 KNLQN
+407 KKLQN

>member
-1 MRDKKRSLSKI
+1 
-12 KTQLAKPMTQSSALL
+12 MTQTLVTP
-27 PPQSLQ
+27 PPQASH
-33 SPWQWTKKNLF
+33 SPWQWLKRNLF
-44 SSWFNSLLTVFCIW
+44 SSWFNSLLTIVCVW
-58 LLYQLV
+58 VLYQLV
-64 SNVWIWTTTKAQWA
+64 SNIWIWTTTQAQWS

-101 SVLAIAGCLSGIS
+101 GVLAIAGSLSGIS
-114 WGLWGRFSRFVA
+114 WGLWGRFSRTVA
-126 IAIASLSIALAILLP
+126 IAISSLSVALAILLP
-141 VDGISKILTLSIS
+141 VDSISKILTLAIS
-154 GAIALGFAI
+154 GAIAIGFAI
-163 GQQCKRFTQ
+163 GQQSKRFES
-172 SSLVLAI
+172 SSLILAI
-179 AWLATLP
+179 AWFLSLP

-195 LGLTAVDVNVWNGL
+195 LGLTAVDVNAWNGL

-229 LALGRQSTLPVIK
+229 LALGRQSTLPLIK
-242 WFCIFYIEIVRGLP
+242 WFCVFYIEVVRGLP

-300 RGGLQSIP
+300 RGGLQSLP
-308 KGQAEAARALGLST
+308 KGQAEAARALGLNI
-322 PLTITLIVLPQ
+322 PLTIALIVLPQ

-407 KNLQN
+407 RTLQN

>member
-1 MRDKKRSLSKI
+1 
-12 KTQLAKPMTQSSALL
+12 MTQNPVAI
-27 PPQSLQ
+27 PPLRSQ
-33 SPWQWTKKNLF
+33 SPWQWAKINLF
-44 SSWFNSLLTVFCIW
+44 SSWFNSLLTVACLY
-58 LLYQLV
+58 LLYQFV
-64 SNVWIWTTTKAQWA
+64 SNVWLWATTQAKWS

-101 SVLAIAGCLSGIS
+101 GVLAIAGSLAGIS
-114 WGLWGRFSRFVA
+114 WGLWGRFSRTVA
-126 IAIASLSIALAILLP
+126 IGISSLSVALAILLP
-141 VDGISKILTLSIS
+141 VDGISKILTLAIS
-154 GAIALGFAI
+154 AAIAIGFVI
-163 GQQCKRFTQ
+163 GQQSKRLEA
-172 SSLVLAI
+172 SSIILAI
-179 AWLATLP
+179 AWFLSLP
-186 ISLWLIGGN
+186 ISIWLIGGN
-195 LGLTAVDVNVWNGL
+195 LGLTAVDVNAWNGL

-217 SGIVFSFPLGVL
+217 SGIIFSFPLGVL
-229 LALGRQSTLPVIK
+229 LALGRQSTLPLIK
-242 WFCIFYIEIVRGLP
+242 WFCVFYIEIIRGLP

-300 RGGLQSIP
+300 RGGLQSLP
-308 KGQAEAARALGLST
+308 KGQAEAARALGLNI

-352 TSLVAIVGL
+352 TSLVAIIGL

-407 KNLQN
+407 KKLQT

>member
-1 MRDKKRSLSKI
+1 
-12 KTQLAKPMTQSSALL
+12 MTQNSATL
-27 PPQSLQ
+27 PPQA
-33 SPWQWTKKNLF
+33 SPNVLNWAKKNLF
-44 SSWFNSLLTVFCIW
+44 STWFNSLITVFCVW
-58 LLYQLV
+58 LIYQLV
-64 SNVWIWTTTKAQWA
+64 SNILIWATTKAQWT

-101 SVLAIAGCLSGIS
+101 IILAIAGLLSGIS
-114 WGLWGRFSRFVA
+114 WGLWGRFSRTIA
-126 IAIASLSIALAILLP
+126 IAISSFSVALAILLP
-141 VDGISKILTLSIS
+141 VDGIFKILTLAIS
-154 GAIALGFAI
+154 GAIALGFVTS
-163 GQQCKRFTQ
+163 QQVKRFES
-172 SSLVLAI
+172 SSLILAI
-179 AWLATLP
+179 AWFTSLP

-195 LGLTAVDVNVWNGL
+195 LGLTAVDVNAWNGL

-229 LALGRQSTLPVIK
+229 LALGRQSTLPLIK
-242 WFCIFYIEIVRGLP
+242 WFCVFYIEIVRGLP

-300 RGGLQSIP
+300 RGGLQSLP

-322 PLTITLIVLPQ
+322 PLTIALIVLPQ

-361 VDLMGVSRTVLSQP
+361 VDLMGISRTVLSQP

-407 KNLQN
+407 KKFKDN

>member
-1 MRDKKRSLSKI
+1 
-12 KTQLAKPMTQSSALL
+12 MTQNSAAL
-27 PPQSLQ
+27 PPQA
-33 SPWQWTKKNLF
+33 SPNALNWAKKNLF
-44 SSWFNSLLTVFCIW
+44 SSWFNSLLTVFCGW
-58 LLYQLV
+58 LIYQLV
-64 SNVWIWTTTKAQWA
+64 SNIWIWATTKAQWA

-101 SVLAIAGCLSGIS
+101 TVLAIAGLLSGIS
-114 WGLWGRFSRFVA
+114 WGLWGRFSRTVA
-126 IAIASLSIALAILLP
+126 IAISSFSIALAILLP
-141 VDGISKILTLSIS
+141 IDGIFKILTLAIS
-154 GAIALGFAI
+154 GAIALGFVI
-163 GQQCKRFTQ
+163 GQQVKRFES
-172 SSLVLAI
+172 SSLILTI
-179 AWLATLP
+179 AWFATLP
-186 ISLWLIGGN
+186 ITLWLIGGN
-195 LGLTAVDVNVWNGL
+195 LGLTAVDVNAWNGL

-229 LALGRQSTLPVIK
+229 LALGRQSTLPLIK
-242 WFCIFYIEIVRGLP
+242 WFCVFYIEVVRGLP

-308 KGQAEAARALGLST
+308 KGQAEAARALGLSI
-322 PLTITLIVLPQ
+322 PLTIVLITLPQ

-407 KNLQN
+407 KKFNSLH